1 MPVEF
6 LGIAATDDTC
16 ETVAR
21 SGPASGRE
29 PAPCG
34 GLPALL
40 PEAGDP
46 VAGGAR
52 RRLDA
57 GAAEPKRIRR
67 HRAHRRRAAGPVV
80 AGSERAAA
88 AVGCAR
94 DLTTGHRRP
103 AVRARCLP
111 AGRTALFD
119 AGADPAL
126 AGGRLP
132 FEERLADA
140 PGAGR

>member
-1 MPVEF
+1 
-6 LGIAATDDTC
+6 
-16 ETVAR
+16 
-21 SGPASGRE
+21 ASGRQ

-46 VAGGAR
+46 VAGGAC
-52 RRLDA
+52 RRLGA
-57 GAAEPKRIRR
+57 GAAEPKPIRR
-67 HRAHRRRAAGPVV
+67 HRARRRRSAGPVV
-80 AGSERAAA
+80 AESERAAA

-94 DLTTGHRRP
+94 VPTTGQRRP
-103 AVRARCLP
+103 AGRARCLP
-111 AGRTALFD
+111 AGCTALRN
-119 AGADPAL
+119 AGADPAV
-126 AGGRLP
+126 AGGPLP